1 MSNKKWLISIYAV
14 VVYVL
19 VSNKYTYDLTN
30 NLSLINQQLA
40 TVDEHGNPTVFGF
53 ALHTLVFLL
62 LVRAM
67 MEVKLPGVDAE
78 ANALLNFL
86 KNN

>member
-14 VVYVL
+14 VVFVL
-19 VSNKYTYDLTN
+19 VSNKYTYNLTD
-30 NLSLINQQLA
+30 NLRLLNEQLA

-53 ALHTLVFLL
+53 VLHTLVFFL

-67 MEVKLPGVDAE
+67 MEVKLPGV
-78 ANALLNFL
+78 
-86 KNN
+86 KNY

>member
-14 VVYVL
+14 VVFVL

-30 NLSLINQQLA
+30 NLRLLNQQLA
-40 TVDEHGNPTVFGF
+40 TVDEFGNPTVFGF
-53 ALHTLVFLL
+53 ALHTLVFFL

-67 MEVKLPGVDAE
+67 MEVKLPGINSDD
-78 ANALLNFL
+78 ALLKFV
-86 KNN
+86 NNY